1 LAASVTITSLQQDDH
16 MTTPDFNRREFLRS
30 IAAAGSAAAMGGLA
44 AACADPIAPTLH
56 PRANTTV
63 RTINVGSIAALQ
75 TAINGAGDGDEIVVA
90 DGIYLN
96 SSINVSTSGIVV
108 RAATPGGVFLNGTNA
123 ITISANRVVFS
134 GFQFTSGSIAGV
146 VITVTGNDNLLTQL
160 NFNGY
165 SAQKYISIQAPSQR
179 NQISYSNFENKP
191 QSAPIGNLVHV
202 EADATV
208 PGYHRIHRC
217 SFQNLPG
224 AGGDF
229 GNEPI
234 RLSNG
239 AQAAFAARTVVEYCF
254 WNNTGQGDSESISV
268 KCRENVIR
276 YCTFVNNQDGMLVFR
291 NGNDNVAYGN
301 FFIGAGGIRV
311 KEANNIYCYNN
322 YFERSGVGG
331 LAAAVQ
337 YDYVIGN
344 LQNINFLHNTFV
356 DCGDVNLGGSGA
368 SANTWANNIF
378 KKSGGGAI
386 FSNPNGGTAWA
397 GNIYDGTL
405 GIAITAGMERADPLL
420 GSNAGGYLE
429 LSAGSPA
436 INRASASYPSIP
448 GITGLDND
456 AALLLDANGRARPGD
471 RIQKDIGC
479 VEYATGTITN
489 RPLTLAVV
497 GPSYLGGP
505 GAVPVPPTITTQP
518 QSRDVDVGRPIS
530 FQVVA
535 SGAQPLAYQWQKG
548 GVDIPGATAAQYSIA
563 AVQSTDAGTYTVRVS
578 NIDGAVVSAAATLT
592 VRLLPAGWFT
602 TDIGSVGIAGSAGE
616 SGGNFTVRGSG
627 TGIGGSTD
635 QFRYL
640 YQTLNG
646 DGSITARVAS
656 QSSTAS
662 GALAGV
668 MIRETT
674 AENAKFGAMVRRGSS
689 SRNMVALR
697 RTLAGSAPSSTT
709 ASGLT
714 PPNCWLRI
722 TRTGNSIVMQQ
733 SSNGSKW
740 TTVATST
747 ISMAS
752 VITIGM
758 LVASGS
764 NTVIDTDI
772 FTNVTVVV

>member
-1 LAASVTITSLQQDDH
+1 
-16 MTTPDFNRREFLRS
+16 MTTPDFNRRDFLRS
-30 IAAAGSAAAMGGLA
+30 IAVAGSAAAVGGLA
-44 AACADPIAPTLH
+44 AACADPIAPTL
-56 PRANTTV
+56 RARTNTTG

-75 TAINGAGDGDEIVVA
+75 TAINGAAAGDEIVVA
-90 DGIYLN
+90 DGTYLN
-96 SSINVSTSGIVV
+96 NTINLSTSGIVV

-123 ITISANRVVFS
+123 ITVSGDRVEFS
-134 GFQFTSGSIAGV
+134 GFQFTSGSIPGF
-146 VITVTGNDNLLTQL
+146 VITVTGSDNLLTQL

-165 SAQKYISIQAPSQR
+165 SAQKYINIQAPSQR
-179 NQISYSNFENKP
+179 NQIAYSNFENKP
-191 QSAPIGNLVHV
+191 QNAPIGNLIHI
-202 EADATV
+202 EADANV
-208 PGYHRIHRC
+208 PGYHRIHHC
-217 SFQNLPG
+217 SFQNMPG

-239 AQAAFAARTVVEYCF
+239 IDSAFAGRTVVEYCY
-254 WNNTGQGDSESISV
+254 WNNTGPGDSECISV

-276 YCTFVNNQDGMLVFR
+276 YCTFVSNQNAMLVFR

-331 LAAAVQ
+331 SAAAVQ
-337 YDYVIGN
+337 YDYVSGN
-344 LQNINFLHNTFV
+344 LNNINFLHNTFV
-356 DCGDVNLGGSGA
+356 NCGDINLGGTGA

-378 KKSGGGAI
+378 KKTDGSAI
-386 FSNPNGGTAWA
+386 FSNPNNGIAWA
-397 GNIYDGTL
+397 GNLYDGTL
-405 GIAITAGMERADPLL
+405 GITITAGMERTDPLL
-420 GSNAGGYLE
+420 GVNAGGFLE
-429 LSAGSPA
+429 LLSGSPA
-436 INRASASYPSIP
+436 IDRASSSYPQIP
-448 GITGLDND
+448 SITGIDTD
-456 AALLLDANGRARPGD
+456 ATLLLDANGRARPGD
-471 RIQKDIGC
+471 RMQKDIGC

-505 GAVPVPPTITTQP
+505 GAVAVAPSIATQP
-518 QSRDVDVGRPIS
+518 KSADVNVGLPVS

-535 SGAQPLAYQWQKG
+535 SGTQPLAYQWQKD
-548 GVDIPGATAAQYSIA
+548 GVDIPGATAAQYDIA
-563 AVQSTDAGTYTVRVS
+563 AVLGTDAGTYTVRVS
-578 NIDGAVVSAAATLT
+578 NIAGVVVSAGATLT
-592 VRLLPAGWFT
+592 VRLLPAGWST

-616 SGGNFTVRGSG
+616 SGGNFTVRGAG

-646 DGSITARVAS
+646 DGSITARVSS

-668 MIRETT
+668 MIREST
-674 AENAKFGAMVRRGSS
+674 AANAKFGAMVRRGSS

-697 RTLAGSAPSSTT
+697 RTLAGSSPSSTT

-764 NTVIDTDI
+764 NTAIDTDI